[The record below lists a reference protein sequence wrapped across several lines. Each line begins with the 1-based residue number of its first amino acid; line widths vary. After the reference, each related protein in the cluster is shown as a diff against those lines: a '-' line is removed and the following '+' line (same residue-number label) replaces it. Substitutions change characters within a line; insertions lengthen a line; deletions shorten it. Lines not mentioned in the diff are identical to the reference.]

1 MNIAEALQYVN
12 DNYEKLE
19 NIINDEYLYEE
30 SFIEDI
36 EDNGMEYYA
45 INTGA
50 SKGVIIPFEDSDYVI
65 KIPFNY
71 DDYSNEYYDYN
82 YCDLEYENYKRAIE
96 YGVADFFAEIKPLI
110 NIDGFTIYA
119 QTRVAQ
125 GLWNS
130 NKKYQFEEAKKK
142 VNDIYGGDVESNCPT
157 CTIAL
162 LIDNYG
168 ESKVLDFLIFIE
180 EYEINDLT
188 DNNIGISRENG
199 YIKIMD
205 YSGFF
210 PM

>member
-1 MNIAEALQYVN
+1 MNIAEAFQYVN
-12 DNYEKLE
+12 DNYEELE
-19 NIINDEYLYEE
+19 NIINDEYLYEG

-45 INTGA
+45 IYTGA
-50 SKGVIIPFEDSDYVI
+50 SKGVIIPFDKSDYVI

-71 DDYSNEYYDYN
+71 DDYSDEYYGYN
-82 YCDLEYENYKRAIE
+82 YCDLEYENYKKAIE
-96 YGVADFFAEIKPLI
+96 CGVADFFAEIKPLI
-110 NIDGFTIYA
+110 NINGYTIYA
-119 QTRVAQ
+119 QARVVQ

-142 VNDIYGGDVESNCPT
+142 ISDIYGGNVESECPT

-168 ESKVLDFLIFIE
+168 ELKVLDFLIFIS
-180 EYEINDLT
+180 EYDINDLT
-188 DNNIGISRENG
+188 DNNIGILDGN
-199 YIKIMD
+199 IKILD